1 MTKELDVRPLIVN
14 NLKSE
19 RKYNRQIKRLL
30 NDDHILI
37 RKFNSGYIWNR
48 KKSSYFIESL
58 ILGCEVHP
66 LILFESEGNYFICD
80 GINRYLAIKKFVNNE
95 LVLSGTGLA
104 KLKWLA
110 GKRFKDLKESEQN
123 YFLHNIF
130 MTYIVYKYENK
141 YDPFK
146 KISEEEEVAIQKQL
160 YVRYNSGIRL
170 AIEELQKAQ
179 FEGEYLTERF
189 RKELESDENYRNKLK
204 ELYIG
209 NPNKVRN
216 EIDCMLVDIRFL
228 IASTYSNIRSYCLC
242 SDKTHRMNIFYEDQ
256 LCSKSDEEKEEMFNH
271 FNVCVTLL
279 STIFTLPEWQKYNCL
294 HRKEFIHR
302 LYWAISVIRRE
313 ENYPISKID
322 LKTIIE
328 YFGKEENQYQ
338 ILLNQ
343 NQAEKKSKLE
353 RYFEMAKYFKKYYA
367 QDLTKE
373 FELKTAGKKSKD
385 EYHKID
391 VQQIHYRRLPIEIT
405 VADMLDQLE
414 NFRYNLRPSYQ
425 RLEALNYEASARI
438 IESML
443 VDIQIPPILIFQKK
457 FQGEVVSEV
466 VDGQQ
471 RLLSVISY
479 VNRHYKDDHGN
490 LCSSEKEG
498 YALTGLDIH
507 YELNG
512 TTYEL
517 TKNHKLLNKEKC
529 KKIMNTPLYV
539 VNIIENDEKEARDHF
554 VRLNS
559 NINPLKHNFFYW
571 NAIADQKLLN
581 KIEQV
586 SQNGHESILGNNNV
600 MLENEQRITALSYL
614 FYNLKQQKN
623 YTYKVSLSL
632 SKITH
637 WLKNFNKIKYQCFN
651 KDEEKIAIYRQPYLN
666 AIEETNQFLIKME
679 LWLEYIGKD
688 IRDLFL
694 IKGYSKISMKNL
706 FCLAQL
712 LEHISLDDMRIHS
725 TEIEKILI
733 DFYETLHQTVGDI
746 KKQENALILARE
758 KIDIYDSNV
767 VAPVHKEIVSMV

>member
-30 NDDHILI
+30 SDEHMFI
-37 RKFNSGYIWNR
+37 RKFNSGSIWNR

-66 LILFESEGNYFICD
+66 LILFESHGDYFICD

-104 KLKWLA
+104 KLTWLA
-110 GKRFKDLKESEQN
+110 GKKFKDLKESEQN

-141 YDPFK
+141 QDPFK
-146 KISEEEEVAIQKQL
+146 QLGEDEELAIQKQL

-189 RKELESDENYRNKLK
+189 RKKLEEDESYRNQLK
-204 ELYIG
+204 ALYIG

-228 IASTYSNIRSYCLC
+228 IAATYANIRSYCLC
-242 SDKTHRMNIFYEDQ
+242 SDKTHRMNIFYEEQ
-256 LCSKSDEEKEEMFNH
+256 LCPKTDEEKEAMFNQ

-279 STIFTLPEWQKYNCL
+279 STIFTLPEWKNYPCL
-294 HRKEFIHR
+294 HKKEFMHL
-302 LYWAISVIRRE
+302 LYWAISVVRKYDD
-313 ENYPISKID
+313 YPISKID
-322 LKTIIE
+322 LKSILE
-328 YFGKEENQYQ
+328 YFGKLENEYQ
-338 ILLNQ
+338 KLLNQ
-343 NQAEKKSKLE
+343 NKIEKKSKIE

-373 FELKTAGKKSKD
+373 FEIRQVKKKSKD
-385 EYHKID
+385 QSHKID
-391 VQQIHYRRLPIEIT
+391 VQQVHYRRLPMEIT

-414 NFRYNLRPSYQ
+414 TFRYNVRPSYQ
-425 RLEALNYEASARI
+425 RLESLNYEASARI

-443 VDIQIPPILIFQKK
+443 VDIQVPPILIFQKK
-457 FQGEVVSEV
+457 INGELVSEV

-471 RLLSVISY
+471 RLLSVMSY
-479 VNRHYKDDHGN
+479 VNRRYKDEQGT

-512 TTYEL
+512 ATYEL
-517 TKNHKLLNKEKC
+517 TKHHKLLDKEKC
-529 KKIMNTPLYV
+529 KKIMDSPLYV

-571 NAIADQKLLN
+571 NAMADQALLN

-586 SQNGHESILGNNNV
+586 TKYGHESMLGNNNV
-600 MLENEQRITALSYL
+600 FLENEQRITALSYL
-614 FYNLKQQKN
+614 FYQLKEQKK
-623 YTYKVSLSL
+623 YHFKVSLSL

-637 WLKNFNKIKYQCFN
+637 WLKNFNKIKYTCYGAN
-651 KDEEKIAIYRQPYLN
+651 EEKIAIYRQPYLN
-666 AIEETNQFLIKME
+666 AIEEVNQFLIKME

-694 IKGYSKISMKNL
+694 IQGYSKISLKNL

-712 LEHISLDDMRIHS
+712 LEHISLDDMRIHAR
-725 TEIEKILI
+725 EIENILL
-733 DFYETLHQTVGDI
+733 DFYDTLHKTVGDI
-746 KKQENALILARE
+746 KKQENALILVRE
-758 KIDIYDSNV
+758 KIDIYDSNIV
-767 VAPVHKEIVSMV
+767 EDVHKEIVCTV